1 MEGECSALDQSQTRE
16 AVCQAV
22 ERELRLKFAQ
32 RGAQAIVNALAKGEG
47 LGRVR
52 AAQIER
58 LGLRKDGGVAAGG
71 GEPEE
76 ELGAWRQ
83 VNSPQRNGMLGHAPP
98 HGDGGVVTQG

>member
-1 MEGECSALDQSQTRE
+1 MEGECSALDQSQTRG
-16 AVCQAV
+16 AWVQAI

-47 LGRVR
+47 LGRIR

-58 LGLRKDGGVAAGG
+58 LGLRKDGGVATGG

-76 ELGAWRQ
+76 ELGARRQ
-83 VNSPQRNGMLGHAPP
+83 VHAPQRDGTRGHAPP
-98 HGDGGVVTQG
+98 NGDGGVV